1 MLLKVYTPQGPL
13 KDFVDS
19 IIYMN
24 GYGNGVAFQRMYQT
38 IIINLGTNFGV
49 SDLYVAKSKTDEL
62 NETVWINGKQE
73 IPFMLENKGST
84 EMYVVGI
91 KPGMLPYFA
100 DLPAI
105 ETNESTLGAAHWTST
120 EIYNLRE
127 QLLECAGIQAGFRLI
142 EKYFTNLLLSKDFTT
157 LKKIKWL
164 AHAIN
169 TNTVSEICQSLGS
182 TRKQLRSEA
191 QYFFGGSIKNIQGI
205 IRFNNTLAEIAKN
218 SHRSLSSLHNYYDQ
232 AHFIN
237 DFKARAGITPLQYK
251 KLCQQYPVIKHTP
264 NFLPLQKETFLQFIS
279 APGI

>member
-1 MLLKVYTPQGPL
+1 MQLDVYIPQGPL

-49 SDLYVAKSKTDEL
+49 SDLYVARSKANEL

-73 IPFMLENKGST
+73 IPFMLENKGT
-84 EMYVVGI
+84 MEMYVVSV
-91 KPGMLPYFA
+91 KAGMLPWFA
-100 DLPAI
+100 DLPSI
-105 ETNESTLGAAHWTST
+105 ETNESALGARHWTSV

-127 QLLECAGIQAGFRLI
+127 QLLGCASIHAGFLLI
-142 EKYFTNLLLSKDFTT
+142 EKYFTKRLLAGDFTK

-164 AHAIN
+164 GQAIN
-169 TNTVSEICQSLGS
+169 TSTVGEICRSLGT

-191 QYFFGGSIKNIQGI
+191 QYYFGGSVKNIQGI
-205 IRFNNTLAEIAKN
+205 IRFNHTLSDIAKN

-232 AHFIN
+232 AHFVN
-237 DFKARAGITPLQYK
+237 DFKTRAGITPSQYR